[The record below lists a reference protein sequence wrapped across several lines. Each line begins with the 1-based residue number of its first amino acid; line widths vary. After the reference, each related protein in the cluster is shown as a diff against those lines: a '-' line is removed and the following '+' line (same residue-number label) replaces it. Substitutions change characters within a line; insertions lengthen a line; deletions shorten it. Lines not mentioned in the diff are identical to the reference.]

1 MTPDIAI
8 AWLLFNFF
16 LIVLTLIWGI
26 FRFRQGAWYRKLVL
40 RFQAYLLWGIGGVA
54 LLSSIIPF
62 SYLYTEHIWR
72 IENVGY
78 SEVFWKI
85 RQVKWGLFAGFFFIA
100 LLFLNLNG
108 IIAKRLCPE
117 PREFARWTRDRTVA
131 FHRVFFCGT
140 VLVALILAVPMM
152 SLDDVFIRYI
162 ERPVE
167 PIEPFL
173 LGKDRNFFLFSFPMH
188 QSLSLWVNILLW
200 TTCIFVAFLYNY
212 YYRRDARSKGYVK
225 RNIVLHG
232 TVLWLMLLAAGIWT
246 AQVHLWSKLY
256 KPSLSRR
263 LSEYHGWFY
272 ADSMLAGATQIYFVI
287 LLAIGVVLIF
297 NLFWRRR
304 IIWYASIAI
313 LLVGHVGLLHVYP
326 MVINYWT
333 VRTAGDAISVE
344 KDFLKK
350 HIRDTRTAYD
360 LNQIKR
366 ESYKKGLTTLDT
378 IERNEEVKH
387 NIQFWDRRVYY
398 NILQNTEIKL
408 NHNFHP
414 YADVDRYRLSRLPE
428 SETVSPEIAG
438 DEVVSENQE
447 SPENSANSV
456 EKYRQVLISAREIDP
471 DRSPRGPREWG
482 ELKLKFTHG
491 YGVCV
496 APVNAVTSDNKPDLW
511 VKGVPIRQKK
521 GMDYAELEVSQPR
534 IYYGE
539 MTNDYV
545 IVNTKQKEHN
555 IEDGEATSGNNTTV
569 PEVEDTKS
577 QPEQNIEEAETTSD
591 NSTSAP
597 EEEDTN
603 SPEPNIEEA
612 EGTSDNSTS
621 APEAADTNKGYHYTG
636 EGGVKL
642 GGLFRRF
649 CFAVRF
655 TSVFILRNSNLKPD
669 SRVMFW
675 RRIGTRK
682 NDKLVTDRLS
692 QIAPFLDYDPD
703 PYIVIHDGKLWWI
716 VDFYVTSDW
725 FPNAQPYSDDT
736 APIEHDKFDLYYV
749 EPRFKRFKRFN
760 YIRNPG
766 VAVVNAYTG
775 QVDFYTDIEN
785 EAITEIYKKAYPKL
799 FKNIEDMPEG
809 LRSHRR
815 FPDYLT
821 RIQARKYGAYRVQDA
836 EQFFDKNHQ
845 WKISKEAYYPEEA
858 KHEMMPY
865 YVMLKLPD
873 EDKAE
878 FVNMIP
884 FTPPKKD
891 KFLKGWM
898 IARCDPPHYGQR
910 IVYTLSEEDVKGPK
924 HVEAD
929 IKANNDMQKLVRDFG
944 EHNDIIGGNLHVVPI
959 EDGIFYIKPFFV
971 QPKEIKGKN
980 GSDVNITEDP
990 IRDPPTLKRIVVA
1003 AEETQ
1008 TADKPSFVLAAD
1020 ESFDQ
1025 ALRKIFLGQP
1035 SGTTTETDDEET
1047 LTLSEQFEVLL
1058 KSVEDFGKALK
1069 AAENGNAPKKPAKA
1083 AAGNNKKNK

>member
-26 FRFRQGAWYRKLVL
+26 FRFRQGTWYRKLVF
-40 RFQAYLLWGIGGVA
+40 RFQAYLLWGLGGVA

-72 IENVGY
+72 FEGVGY
-78 SEVFWKI
+78 SDVFWKI

-167 PIEPFL
+167 KIEPYL

-188 QSLSLWVNILLW
+188 QSVSLWVNILLW
-200 TTCIFVAFLYNY
+200 TTCIFVGFLYNY

-263 LSEYHGWFY
+263 LSEYYGMFY

-287 LLAIGVVLIF
+287 LLAIGVVIIF

-313 LLVGHVGLLHVYP
+313 LLVSHVGLLHLYP

-333 VRTAGDAISVE
+333 VRTAGNAVDVE
-344 KDFLKK
+344 EDFLKK
-350 HIRDTRTAYD
+350 HIQDTRTAYD
-360 LNQIKR
+360 LNLIKT
-366 ESYKKGLTTLDT
+366 ESYKKGLTTLDK
-378 IERNEEVKH
+378 IERNEEVKD
-387 NIQFWDRRVYY
+387 NIQFWDRRVFY
-398 NILQNTEIKL
+398 NILRNAEIKR
-408 NHNFHP
+408 HHDFHP
-414 YADVDRYRLSRLPE
+414 YADVDRYRLSRRAG
-428 SETVSPEIAG
+428 SDKVSGEVDG
-438 DEVVSENQE
+438 DEDVTENQD
-447 SPENSANSV
+447 SPKNSTSSV
-456 EKYRQVLISAREIDP
+456 EEYRQVLISAREIDVDP
-471 DRSPRGPREWG
+471 GPREWG
-482 ELKLKFTHG
+482 ELKLQFTHG

-496 APVNAVTSDNKPDLW
+496 APVNEVTNAQTPDLW
-511 VKGVPIRQKK
+511 VKGVPINQKE
-521 GMDYAELEVSQPR
+521 GMDYAELEVRQPR

-539 MTNDYV
+539 MTDDYV
-545 IVNTKQKEHN
+545 IVNTDQ
-555 IEDGEATSGNNTTV
+555 GEY
-569 PEVEDTKS
+569 
-577 QPEQNIEEAETTSD
+577 
-591 NSTSAP
+591 
-597 EEEDTN
+597 
-603 SPEPNIEEA
+603 NIEEA
-612 EGTSDNSTS
+612 EGTSDNSASDPEEEDTS
-621 APEAADTNKGYHYTG
+621 SGYHYEGIT
-636 EGGVKL
+636 GGVAL

-655 TSVFILRNSNLKPD
+655 TSVFILRNSNLQSD

-682 NDKLVTDRLS
+682 DGKLAMDRLS

-703 PYIVIHDGKLWWI
+703 PYIVIYGGKLWWI

-736 APIEHDKFDLYYV
+736 APMVHDELDLYV
-749 EPRFKRFKRFN
+749 EPRFKRFKKFN
-760 YIRNPG
+760 YIRNAG
-766 VAVVNAYTG
+766 VAVVNAYSG
-775 QVDFYTDIEN
+775 QVNFYTDIEN
-785 EAITEIYKKAYPKL
+785 EAITEIYRKAYPKL
-799 FKNIEDMPEG
+799 FKNIEEMPEG
-809 LRSHRR
+809 LRFHRR

-821 RIQARKYGAYRVQDA
+821 RIQARKYGDYHERDA
-836 EQFFDKNHQ
+836 RKFINNSNQ
-845 WKISKEAYYPEEA
+845 WKISKEAYYSETPN
-858 KHEMMPY
+858 HEMMPY
-865 YVMLKLPD
+865 YAMLKLPG
-873 EDKAE
+873 EKKAE

-891 KFLKGWM
+891 NFMKGWM
-898 IARCDPPHYGQR
+898 IARCDPPNYGER
-910 IVYTLSEEDVKGPK
+910 IVYKLPDQPNVKGPK
-924 HVEAD
+924 HVEDD
-929 IKANNDMQKLVRDFG
+929 INKKMSKFFLEERAT
-944 EHNDIIGGNLHVVPI
+944 NDIIRGNLHIIPI
-959 EDGIFYIKPFFV
+959 EDGIFYIKPIFV
-971 QPKEIKGKN
+971 KPKKTKGKN
-980 GSDVNITEDP
+980 GSEDNGSEDP
-990 IRDPPTLKRIVVA
+990 IQDLPTLKTIVVA
-1003 AEETQ
+1003 ADE
-1008 TADKPSFVLAAD
+1008 ALAAD
-1020 ESFDQ
+1020 VSFDK
-1025 ALRKIFLGQP
+1025 ALRMIYLGQ
-1035 SGTTTETDDEET
+1035 SSATTNETDDEET
-1047 LTLSEQFEVLL
+1047 LTLSEQFAILM

>member
-1 MTPDIAI
+1 MPDMTPDIAI

-16 LIVLTLIWGI
+16 LVVLTLIWGI
-26 FRFRQGAWYRKLVL
+26 FRFRKGTWYRKLAFK
-40 RFQAYLLWGIGGVA
+40 FQAYLLWGLGGIA

-72 IENVGY
+72 FDFDGVDKSGVGY

-117 PREFARWTRDRTVA
+117 PREFARWTRDQTVA
-131 FHRVFFCGT
+131 FHRVFFCFT

-152 SLDDVFIRYI
+152 SLDDTFIRYLY
-162 ERPVE
+162 RPVE
-167 PIEPFL
+167 KIEPYL

-188 QSLSLWVNILLW
+188 QSVSLWVNILLW
-200 TTCIFVAFLYNY
+200 TTCIFVGFLYNY

-246 AQVHLWSKLY
+246 GQVHLWSKLY

-263 LSEYHGWFY
+263 LSEYHGMFY
-272 ADSMLAGATQIYFVI
+272 ADSMLAGATQIYFVMLI
-287 LLAIGVVLIF
+287 AIGVVLIL

-313 LLVGHVGLLHVYP
+313 ILVGHVGLLHIYP

-333 VRTAGDAISVE
+333 VRTAGDAITVE

-360 LNQIKR
+360 LNDIKKV
-366 ESYKKGLTTLDT
+366 SYEKGLAKLET
-378 IERNEEVKH
+378 IEQNKEVKN

-398 NILQNTEIKL
+398 SILRNAEIKR
-408 NHNFHP
+408 HHDFHP
-414 YADVDRYRLSRLPE
+414 YADVDRYRLSSRDK
-428 SETVSPEIAG
+428 G
-438 DEVVSENQE
+438 DNENQE
-447 SPENSANSV
+447 SSENSENSV

-471 DRSPRGPREWG
+471 EPGPREWG

-496 APVNAVTSDNKPDLW
+496 APVNAVAGGKKPDLW
-511 VKGVPIRQKK
+511 VKGVPIKQKD
-521 GMDYAELEVSQPR
+521 GIDYPELEVSQPR

-545 IVNTKQKEHN
+545 IVKTEQ
-555 IEDGEATSGNNTTV
+555 GEYNV
-569 PEVEDTKS
+569 
-577 QPEQNIEEAETTSD
+577 EEAETTSD
-591 NSTSAP
+591 NNTTPP
-597 EEEDTN
+597 EEEDTE

-612 EGTSDNSTS
+612 EGTSDNST
-621 APEAADTNKGYHYTG
+621 AVPEVADTKKGYHYTG
-636 EGGVKL
+636 KGGVKL

-655 TSVFILRNSNLKPD
+655 TSVFILRNSNLKSD

-675 RRIGTRK
+675 RRIGTRQ
-682 NDKLVTDRLS
+682 NGKLVKDRLS

-703 PYIVIHDGKLWWI
+703 PYIVIHDGKLWWM

-736 APIEHDKFDLYYV
+736 APLEDNDLDLYV

-766 VAVVNAYTG
+766 VAVVDAYSG
-775 QVDFYTDIEN
+775 QVSFYTDIEN
-785 EAITEIYKKAYPKL
+785 EAITEIYRKAYPKL
-799 FKNIEDMPEG
+799 FKNIEEMPEG

-821 RIQARKYGAYRVQDA
+821 RIQARKYGDYHVPDA
-836 EQFFDKNHQ
+836 EQFIHNSNQ
-845 WKISKEAYYPEEA
+845 WKISKETYYSET

-865 YVMLKLPD
+865 YAMLKLPG
-873 EDKAE
+873 EEKAE

-891 KFLKGWM
+891 NFMKGWM
-898 IARCDPPHYGQR
+898 VARCDPPHYGQR
-910 IVYTLSEEDVKGPK
+910 IVYELSEQDVKGPK
-924 HVEAD
+924 HVEVD
-929 IKANNDMQKLVRDFG
+929 INAEMG
-944 EHNDIIGGNLHVVPI
+944 ELFINWKETNDIIRGNLHVIPI
-959 EDGIFYIKPFFV
+959 EDGVFYIKPIFV
-971 QPKEIKGKN
+971 KPKKIKGKN
-980 GSDVNITEDP
+980 GSDVNGSEDP
-990 IRDPPTLKRIVVA
+990 IQDLPTLQTIVVA
-1003 AEETQ
+1003 ADI
-1008 TADKPSFVLAAD
+1008 ALAWD
-1020 ESFDQ
+1020 ESFDK
-1025 ALRKIFLGQP
+1025 ALKKIFLGQP
-1035 SGTTTETDDEET
+1035 SGTTTETDDEDT
-1047 LTLSEQFEVLL
+1047 LTLSEQFAILL
-1058 KSVEDFGKALK
+1058 KSVEDFGTALK

-1083 AAGNNKKNK
+1083 ASGNNKKNN

>member
-16 LIVLTLIWGI
+16 LVVLTLIWGI
-26 FRFRQGAWYRKLVL
+26 FRYRKGTWYRKLVL
-40 RFQAYLLWGIGGVA
+40 RFQAYLLWGIGGIA
-54 LLSSIIPF
+54 LLSSIFPF
-62 SYLYTEHIWR
+62 SYLYTEHLWFY
-72 IENVGY
+72 ENVEY

-117 PREFARWTRDRTVA
+117 PREFARWTRDQTVA

-152 SLDDVFIRYI
+152 SLDDAFVRYLY
-162 ERPVE
+162 RPVE
-167 PIEPFL
+167 KIEPYL
-173 LGKDRNFFLFSFPMH
+173 LGKDRNFFLFSFPIH
-188 QSLSLWVNILLW
+188 QSVSLWVNILLW
-200 TTCIFVAFLYNY
+200 TTCIFVGFLYNY

-263 LSEYHGWFY
+263 LSEYHGMFY

-287 LLAIGVVLIF
+287 LLAIGVVIIF

-313 LLVGHVGLLHVYP
+313 LLVGHVCLLHVYP

-333 VRTAGDAISVE
+333 VRTASNAVKVE
-344 KDFLKK
+344 SEFLKQ
-350 HIRDTRTAYD
+350 HIQDTRTAYD

-366 ESYKKGLTTLDT
+366 ESYGYEKGLAKLETI
-378 IERNEEVKH
+378 IERNEEVKQ
-387 NIQFWDRRVYY
+387 NIQFWDRRVFYH
-398 NILQNTEIKL
+398 ILRNAEIKR
-408 NHNFHP
+408 HHDFHP
-414 YADVDRYRLSRLPE
+414 YADVDRYRLSRR
-428 SETVSPEIAG
+428 T
-438 DEVVSENQE
+438 ENQE

-456 EKYRQVLISAREIDP
+456 EQYRQMLISAREIDVDP
-471 DRSPRGPREWG
+471 GPREWG
-482 ELKLKFTHG
+482 ELKLQFTHG

-496 APVNAVTSDNKPDLW
+496 APVNEVSGNTPDLW
-511 VKGVPIRQKK
+511 VKGVPISQKE

-539 MTNDYV
+539 MTSDYV
-545 IVNTKQKEHN
+545 IVNTKQPEYN
-555 IEDGEATSGNNTTV
+555 VEEAEGTSDDNTSA
-569 PEVEDTKS
+569 PEVEDNNR
-577 QPEQNIEEAETTSD
+577 QPEQNIEEAEGTSD
-591 NSTSAP
+591 DNTSAP
-597 EEEDTN
+597 EVE
-603 SPEPNIEEA
+603 
-612 EGTSDNSTS
+612 
-621 APEAADTNKGYHYTG
+621 DTNKGYHYEG
-636 EGGVKL
+636 KEGGVEL

-655 TSVFILRNSNLKPD
+655 SSVFILRNSNLKSD

-682 NDKLVTDRLS
+682 DGKLVKDRLS

-703 PYIVIHDGKLWWI
+703 PYIVIYDGKLWWI

-736 APIEHDKFDLYYV
+736 APIEDNELDLYV

-766 VAVVNAYTG
+766 VAVVNAYSG
-775 QVDFYTDIEN
+775 KVDFYTDIEN
-785 EAITEIYKKAYPKL
+785 EAITEIYRKAYPKL
-799 FKNIEDMPEG
+799 FKNIENMPEG

-821 RIQARKYGAYRVQDA
+821 RIQARKYGDYHERDA
-836 EQFFDKNHQ
+836 GKFINNSNQ
-845 WKISKEAYYPEEA
+845 WKISKEAYYSDTPN
-858 KHEMMPY
+858 HEMMPY
-865 YVMLKLPD
+865 YVMLKLPG
-873 EDKAE
+873 EEKAE

-891 KFLKGWM
+891 NFMKGWM
-898 IARCDPPHYGQR
+898 IARCDPPNYGQR
-910 IVYTLSEEDVKGPK
+910 IVYTLSEKLNVKGPK
-924 HVEAD
+924 HVEDD
-929 IKANNDMQKLVRDFG
+929 IGKEEEIWPSSPEFTKN
-944 EHNDIIGGNLHVVPI
+944 NDIIRGNLHVIPI
-959 EDGIFYIKPFFV
+959 EEGIFYVKPIFV
-971 QPKEIKGKN
+971 KPKKIKGKN
-980 GSDVNITEDP
+980 GSDVNGSEDP
-990 IRDPPTLKRIVVA
+990 IQDLPTLMTIVVA
-1003 AEETQ
+1003 A
-1008 TADKPSFVLAAD
+1008 ADPHENESFALAAD
-1020 ESFDQ
+1020 QSFDE

-1035 SGTTTETDDEET
+1035 SATTTETDDEET

-1069 AAENGNAPKKPAKA
+1069 AAEKGTNTKASGN
-1083 AAGNNKKNK
+1083 